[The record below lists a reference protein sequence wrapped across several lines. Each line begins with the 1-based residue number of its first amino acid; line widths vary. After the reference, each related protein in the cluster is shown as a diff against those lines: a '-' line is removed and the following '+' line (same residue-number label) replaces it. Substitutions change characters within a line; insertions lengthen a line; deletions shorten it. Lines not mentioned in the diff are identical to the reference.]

1 MNKQDKCPMRDITIA
16 KGNVNAKIGEDNTR
30 YEEVMGSHE

>member
-1 MNKQDKCPMRDITIA
+1 MRDITIV
-16 KGNVNAKIGEDNTR
+16 KGSVNAKIREDNTR